1 MKRILFFLVLF
12 LFSAVSFAAFDECR
26 FNFGRQWHNSFN
38 ENTDFSGK
46 GLSHLAIWI
55 GDNDNYNQY
64 WEGSMVRAAKKNNLT
79 PVFYAY
85 VIAEYDKDQGFSDC
99 DVGSP
104 NHCTNG
110 AETIRNKWSNIIGRY
125 KSYAQGVAQDFGT
138 SGTTIWLIEPDFFQY
153 SVSGDNHDTRFSQ
166 EGGGIP
172 DADLCGKYFN
182 DIVSAIKSALPNAKI
197 AVDISPWLNDNI
209 ITWYANFDK
218 SKIDYLF
225 TSGGRTQGDQDRIRG
240 DNNNLLTWAG
250 ASAAMGG
257 KKIIADDGYGV
268 GGASNNDYVEWQ
280 NVSNLNNRIS
290 DGVIG
295 LTIQEP
301 NDSYYTFAAANTIS
315 MCGTSVS
322 SSSAGVIT
330 PISSSS
336 QTTIA
341 KTQKTLVVD
350 DFEDG
355 DTISLWDGEWAIYND
370 NDNGGA
376 STVKKSFVSGN
387 SSSKAIQVSYT
398 LNVGSLTY
406 DPFIGLVV
414 ATNADGETTEN
425 LSTCTSIQYDYKGV
439 AHSFRVESPNITDD
453 AYFELSVSSANS
465 WTTKTVSWNDLAQ
478 PTWGISKSLSSIR
491 ETVRAFSWQIQSAS
505 GSGTLQIDNV
515 KCLGLPEGSSSSSTA
530 SSSSSA
536 PSSSSVVSSS
546 SVQSSSSVLSSSSAE
561 SSSSVISSSSAASS
575 SSVVVSSEW
584 QSNTQLTVDGNSVVI
599 GQSKEYAEERNVTK
613 NLGALEAGE
622 TYKLSF
628 EATEAQGG
636 QPMLLTTTLN
646 SYCSEET
653 TLTAGNTSQVSCTFT
668 ANSSAEAILTLH
680 MPGGRWENVTI
691 SNFSFEKVVA
701 EKYFVITF
709 ESEGNV
715 LQKDSLLSGNMPK
728 YNGVTP
734 TKQSTVQYM
743 YNFKGWTPAISA
755 VTSDAVYTA
764 VFDSTLVR
772 YYVQFLNGENVLQ
785 ADSLEYG
792 ILPSYNA
799 TIPTKENSQAYSYS
813 FKGWSPE
820 ISAVTSDA
828 VYTAVFDSTLNK
840 YTVTFVDED
849 GSVLQAAQ
857 AYDYG
862 TLAGSIALPKAPE
875 KPSSAETSYTFA
887 GWTPEISDV
896 TADVIYKATYSS
908 TTNSYTIVFVNEGE
922 TLQSSDIAY
931 GIIPVYAGVTPTK
944 ASSVQYM
951 YNFKGW
957 SPAISAVTSDAVYTA
972 VFDSTLVRYYV
983 QFLNGENVLQADSLE
998 YGILPSY
1005 NATIPTKENSQAYSY
1020 SFKGWSPEISAV
1032 TSDAVYTAV
1041 FDSTLN
1047 KYTVTFVDEDGSV
1060 LQAAQA
1066 YDYGTLAGSI
1076 ALPKAPEK
1084 PSSAETSYTFAGW
1097 TPEISDVTADVIYK
1111 ATYSSTTNSY
1121 TIVFV
1126 NEGETLQSSD
1136 IAYGIIPVYA
1146 GVTPTKPSSVRYMY
1160 NFKGWTPEISAVTS
1174 DAVYTAVFD
1183 STLVRYYVQ
1192 FLNGENVLQADS
1204 LEYGILPSYN
1214 AAIPT
1219 KENSQAYSY
1228 SFKGWTPAIS
1238 AVTSDVVYKAEFD
1251 SVAIPVLSS
1260 SSSAESS
1267 SSAASSSSIFSSSS
1281 EEKVIPAL
1289 VTNCSIE
1296 ENRLLVSIQPAS
1308 DGSTWRLQM
1317 NVFDA
1322 LGNKVSVG
1330 EEVSGVEMSYVFS
1343 LPSIA
1348 ALEHAQTYYAIL
1360 ALDGKNEQACPSTPS
1375 WEVPALEL
1383 PPMSSEAVS
1392 SSSESSSSTESSSS
1406 ESSGSSELSSS
1417 SEIEIPVS
1425 SSSIEESSSSVE
1437 VSSSSEESSS
1447 SEIEISS
1454 SSSEE
1459 ISEISS
1465 SSEMLPESSNSCSD
1479 ENNCVEPVSSSSES
1493 LDYIGSKLH
1502 STLALSLNGRTL
1514 QIYGAESATIRL
1526 FDLQGVPRFAKETI
1540 RGVVSLDNLPAGA
1553 YIIQVRAGKNTIS
1566 RRLVLH

>member
-166 EGGGIP
+166 VGGGIP

-322 SSSAGVIT
+322 SSSAGATT

-336 QTTIA
+336 QASVA

-425 LSTCTSIQYDYKGV
+425 LSTCTSIQYDYKGA

-478 PTWGISKSLSSIR
+478 PTWGISKSLSSTR
-491 ETVRAFSWQIQSAS
+491 EAVRAFSWQIQSAS

-561 SSSSVISSSSAASS
+561 SSSSVISSSSALSS

-613 NLGALEAGE
+613 NLGALEVGE

-636 QPMLLTTTLN
+636 QSMLLTTTLN

-680 MPGGRWENVTI
+680 MPGSRWENVTI

-734 TKQSTVQYM
+734 TKPSSVQYM
-743 YNFKGWTPAISA
+743 YNFKGWTPEISA
-755 VTSDAVYTA
+755 VTSDAIYTA

-799 TIPTKENSQAYSYS
+799 AIPTKENSQAYSYS
-813 FKGWSPE
+813 FKGWSPA
-820 ISAVTSDA
+820 ISTVTSNA
-828 VYTAVFDSTLNK
+828 IYSAVFDSTLNK

-875 KPSSAETSYTFA
+875 KPSSAETTYTFA

-931 GIIPVYAGVTPTK
+931 GVIPIYAGVTPTK
-944 ASSVQYM
+944 PSNVQYM

-957 SPAISAVTSDAVYTA
+957 TPA
-972 VFDSTLVRYYV
+972 
-983 QFLNGENVLQADSLE
+983 
-998 YGILPSY
+998 
-1005 NATIPTKENSQAYSY
+1005 
-1020 SFKGWSPEISAV
+1020 
-1032 TSDAVYTAV
+1032 
-1041 FDSTLN
+1041 
-1047 KYTVTFVDEDGSV
+1047 
-1060 LQAAQA
+1060 
-1066 YDYGTLAGSI
+1066 
-1076 ALPKAPEK
+1076 
-1084 PSSAETSYTFAGW
+1084 
-1097 TPEISDVTADVIYK
+1097 
-1111 ATYSSTTNSY
+1111 
-1121 TIVFV
+1121 
-1126 NEGETLQSSD
+1126 
-1136 IAYGIIPVYA
+1136 
-1146 GVTPTKPSSVRYMY
+1146 
-1160 NFKGWTPEISAVTS
+1160 ISAVTS

-1228 SFKGWTPAIS
+1228 SFKGWSPAIS
-1238 AVTSDVVYKAEFD
+1238 AVTSDAVYKAEFD

-1348 ALEHAQTYYAIL
+1348 ASEHAQTYYAIL

-1406 ESSGSSELSSS
+1406 ESSSSSELSSS

-1447 SEIEISS
+1447 GEIEISS

-1514 QIYGAESATIRL
+1514 QIYGVESATIRL

>member
-85 VIAEYDKDQGFSDC
+85 VIAEYDKDQGNQDC

-110 AETIRNKWSNIIGRY
+110 AETIRNKWNNIIGRY

-166 EGGGIP
+166 VGGGIP

-182 DIVSAIKSALPNAKI
+182 DIVSTIKSALPNAKI
-197 AVDISPWLNDNI
+197 AVDISPWLNDGLV
-209 ITWYANFDK
+209 TWYANFDK
-218 SKIDYLF
+218 SKVDYLF
-225 TSGGRTQGDQDRIRG
+225 SSGGRTQGDQERMRS
-240 DNNNLLTWAG
+240 DNNNLVTWAF
-250 ASAAMGG
+250 ASSAMGG

-268 GGASNNDYVEWQ
+268 GGASNNDYGDWL

-301 NDSYYTFAAANTIS
+301 NDSYYTFAASNS
-315 MCGTSVS
+315 LNMCSGGVS
-322 SSSAGVIT
+322 SSSVSVT
-330 PISSSS
+330 PSSSS
-336 QTTIA
+336 QAVVAAT
-341 KTQKTLVVD
+341 KKTLLVD
-350 DFEDG
+350 DLEDG
-355 DTISLWDGEWAIYND
+355 DTVSLWGGDWAIYND

-376 STVKKSFVSGN
+376 STVKRSFVTGN
-387 SSSKAIQVSYT
+387 ASSKAIQVTYT

-414 ATNADGETTEN
+414 ATNADGITTEN
-425 LSTCTSIQYDYKGV
+425 LSTCSSIQYDYKGA

-478 PTWGISKSLSSIR
+478 PTWGISKSLSSTR

-599 GQSKEYAEERNVTK
+599 GQSNNYNDERHVTK
-613 NLGALEAGE
+613 NLGNLVTGE

-628 EATEAQGG
+628 DATESAGG
-636 QPMLLTTTLN
+636 QEFEMTTTLN
-646 SYCSEET
+646 EYCNEKT
-653 TLTAGNTSQVSCTFT
+653 TLTDGNTATVTCTFT
-668 ANSSAEAILTLH
+668 AKSNDEAILTLD
-680 MPGGRWENVTI
+680 MPGSRWEEITI
-691 SNFSFEKVVA
+691 SNFSFGVVSALQTFTITFVNGTEVLQQETLEEGSLPNYNGEKPVKEST
-701 EKYFVITF
+701 EKYI
-709 ESEGNV
+709 
-715 LQKDSLLSGNMPK
+715 
-728 YNGVTP
+728 
-734 TKQSTVQYM
+734 
-743 YNFKGWTPAISA
+743 YNFKGWSPEISA

-828 VYTAVFDSTLNK
+828 IYTAVFDSTLNK

-862 TLAGSIALPKAPE
+862 TLADSIALPKAPE
-875 KPSSAETSYTFA
+875 KPSSAETTYTFA

-908 TTNSYTIVFVNEGE
+908 TTNSYTIVFVNGGE

-931 GIIPVYAGVTPTK
+931 GVIPVYAGVTPTK

-957 SPAISAVTSDAVYTA
+957 SP
-972 VFDSTLVRYYV
+972 
-983 QFLNGENVLQADSLE
+983 
-998 YGILPSY
+998 
-1005 NATIPTKENSQAYSY
+1005 
-1020 SFKGWSPEISAV
+1020 EISAV
-1032 TSDAVYTAV
+1032 TSDA
-1041 FDSTLN
+1041 
-1047 KYTVTFVDEDGSV
+1047 
-1060 LQAAQA
+1060 
-1066 YDYGTLAGSI
+1066 I
-1076 ALPKAPEK
+1076 
-1084 PSSAETSYTFAGW
+1084 
-1097 TPEISDVTADVIYK
+1097 
-1111 ATYSSTTNSY
+1111 
-1121 TIVFV
+1121 
-1126 NEGETLQSSD
+1126 
-1136 IAYGIIPVYA
+1136 
-1146 GVTPTKPSSVRYMY
+1146 
-1160 NFKGWTPEISAVTS
+1160 
-1174 DAVYTAVFD
+1174 YTAVFD

-1238 AVTSDVVYKAEFD
+1238 AVTSNAVYKAEFD

-1348 ALEHAQTYYAIL
+1348 ASEHAQTYYAIL

-1406 ESSGSSELSSS
+1406 ESSSSSELSSS

-1437 VSSSSEESSS
+1437 ISSSSEESSS

-1465 SSEMLPESSNSCSD
+1465 SSEMLPESSSSCSD

>member
-1 MKRILFFLVLF
+1 MKRILFFLMLF

-55 GDNDNYNQY
+55 GDNDSYNQY

-341 KTQKTLVVD
+341 KTQKTLLVD

-376 STVKKSFVSGN
+376 STVKRSFVTGN
-387 SSSKAIQVSYT
+387 ASSKAMQVTYT
-398 LNVGSLTY
+398 LNAGSLTY

-414 ATNADGETTEN
+414 ATNADGITTEN
-425 LSTCTSIQYDYKGV
+425 LSTCSSIQYDYKGA
-439 AHSFRVESPNITDD
+439 AHSFRVESPNITDA

-478 PTWGISKSLSSIR
+478 PTWGISKSLSSTR

-584 QSNTQLTVDGNSVVI
+584 QSNTQLTVDGNTVVI
-599 GQSKEYAEERNVTK
+599 GQSNNYNDERHVTK
-613 NLGALEAGE
+613 NLGNLVTGE

-628 EATEAQGG
+628 DATESAGG
-636 QPMLLTTTLN
+636 QEFEMTTTLN
-646 SYCSEET
+646 EYCNEKT
-653 TLTAGNTSQVSCTFT
+653 TLTGGNTATVTCTFT
-668 ANSSAEAILTLH
+668 AKSNDEAILTLD
-680 MPGGRWENVTI
+680 MPGSRWEEITI
-691 SNFSFEKVVA
+691 SNFSFGVVSTLQTFTITFVNGTEVLQQETLEEGSLPNYNGEKPVKEST
-701 EKYFVITF
+701 EKYI
-709 ESEGNV
+709 
-715 LQKDSLLSGNMPK
+715 
-728 YNGVTP
+728 
-734 TKQSTVQYM
+734 
-743 YNFKGWTPAISA
+743 YNFKGWSPEISA

-772 YYVQFLNGENVLQ
+772 YYVQFLNGENALQ

-799 TIPTKENSQAYSYS
+799 AIPTKENSPAYSYS
-813 FKGWSPE
+813 FKGWTPA

-828 VYTAVFDSTLNK
+828 IYSAVFDSTLNK

-857 AYDYG
+857 TYDYG
-862 TLAGSIALPKAPE
+862 TLAE
-875 KPSSAETSYTFA
+875 
-887 GWTPEISDV
+887 
-896 TADVIYKATYSS
+896 
-908 TTNSYTIVFVNEGE
+908 
-922 TLQSSDIAY
+922 
-931 GIIPVYAGVTPTK
+931 
-944 ASSVQYM
+944 
-951 YNFKGW
+951 
-957 SPAISAVTSDAVYTA
+957 
-972 VFDSTLVRYYV
+972 
-983 QFLNGENVLQADSLE
+983 
-998 YGILPSY
+998 
-1005 NATIPTKENSQAYSY
+1005 
-1020 SFKGWSPEISAV
+1020 
-1032 TSDAVYTAV
+1032 
-1041 FDSTLN
+1041 
-1047 KYTVTFVDEDGSV
+1047 
-1060 LQAAQA
+1060 
-1066 YDYGTLAGSI
+1066 SI

-1406 ESSGSSELSSS
+1406 ESSSSSELSSS

-1459 ISEISS
+1459 VSDISS
-1465 SSEMLPESSNSCSD
+1465 SSEMLPESSSSCSD

-1514 QIYGAESATIRL
+1514 QVYGAESATIRL

>member
-166 EGGGIP
+166 AGGGIP

-322 SSSAGVIT
+322 SSSAGATT

-425 LSTCTSIQYDYKGV
+425 LSTCTSIQYDYKGA

-478 PTWGISKSLSSIR
+478 PTWGISKSLSSTR

-628 EATEAQGG
+628 DATEAQGG

-944 ASSVQYM
+944 PSSVQYM

-998 YGILPSY
+998 YGI
-1005 NATIPTKENSQAYSY
+1005 
-1020 SFKGWSPEISAV
+1020 F
-1032 TSDAVYTAV
+1032 
-1041 FDSTLN
+1041 
-1047 KYTVTFVDEDGSV
+1047 
-1060 LQAAQA
+1060 
-1066 YDYGTLAGSI
+1066 
-1076 ALPKAPEK
+1076 
-1084 PSSAETSYTFAGW
+1084 
-1097 TPEISDVTADVIYK
+1097 
-1111 ATYSSTTNSY
+1111 
-1121 TIVFV
+1121 
-1126 NEGETLQSSD
+1126 
-1136 IAYGIIPVYA
+1136 
-1146 GVTPTKPSSVRYMY
+1146 
-1160 NFKGWTPEISAVTS
+1160 
-1174 DAVYTAVFD
+1174 
-1183 STLVRYYVQ
+1183 
-1192 FLNGENVLQADS
+1192 
-1204 LEYGILPSYN
+1204 PSYN

-1238 AVTSDVVYKAEFD
+1238 AVTSDAVYKAEFD

-1348 ALEHAQTYYAIL
+1348 ASEHAQTYYAIL

-1406 ESSGSSELSSS
+1406 ESSSSSELSSS

-1459 ISEISS
+1459 ISDISS
-1465 SSEMLPESSNSCSD
+1465 SSEMLPESSSSCSD

>member
-85 VIAEYDKDQGFSDC
+85 VIAEYDKDQGNQDC

-110 AETIRNKWSNIIGRY
+110 AETIRNKWNSILSRY
-125 KSYAQGVAQDFGT
+125 RSYAQGVAQDFGT
-138 SGTTIWLIEPDFFQY
+138 FGTTIWLIEPDFFQY
-153 SVSGDNHDTRFSQ
+153 SVSGDNHDTRFDQ
-166 EGGGIP
+166 VGGGIP

-268 GGASNNDYVEWQ
+268 GGASNNDYGDWL

-322 SSSAGVIT
+322 SSSAGATT

-336 QTTIA
+336 QASVA

-350 DFEDG
+350 DLEDG
-355 DTISLWDGEWAIYND
+355 DTVSLWGGDWAIYND

-376 STVKKSFVSGN
+376 STVKRSFVTGN
-387 SSSKAIQVSYT
+387 ASSKAIQVTYT

-414 ATNADGETTEN
+414 ATNADGITTEN
-425 LSTCTSIQYDYKGV
+425 LSTCSSIQYDYKGA
-439 AHSFRVESPNITDD
+439 AHSFRVESPNITDA
-453 AYFELSVSSANS
+453 AYFETSVASTNS
-465 WTTKTVSWNDLAQ
+465 WTTKTVSWNSLAQ
-478 PTWGISKSLSSIR
+478 PTWGISKSLSSTR
-491 ETVRAFSWQIQSAS
+491 ESVRAFSWQIQAAS

-515 KCLGLPEGSSSSSTA
+515 KCLGLAEGSSSSSA
-530 SSSSSA
+530 VSSSSSV
-536 PSSSSVVSSS
+536 PSSSSITSSSSIQSSSSVV
-546 SVQSSSSVLSSSSAE
+546 
-561 SSSSVISSSSAASS
+561 SSSSAASS
-575 SSVVVSSEW
+575 SSVVSSSSALSSSSVAVSSEW
-584 QSNTQLTVDGNSVVI
+584 QSNTKLTVNENTVVI
-599 GQSKEYAEERNVTK
+599 GQSNNYNDERHVTK
-613 NLGALEAGE
+613 NLGNLVTGE

-628 EATEAQGG
+628 DATESAGG
-636 QPMLLTTTLN
+636 QEFEMTTTLN
-646 SYCSEET
+646 EYCNEKT
-653 TLTAGNTSQVSCTFT
+653 TLTGGNTATVTCTFT
-668 ANSSAEAILTLH
+668 AKSNDEAILTLD
-680 MPGGRWENVTI
+680 MPGSRWEEITI
-691 SNFSFEKVVA
+691 SNFSFGVVSTLQT
-701 EKYFVITF
+701 FTITF
-709 ESEGNV
+709 VNGTEV
-715 LQKDSLLSGNMPK
+715 LQQETLEEGSLPN
-728 YNGVTP
+728 YNGEKPV
-734 TKQSTVQYM
+734 KESTEKYM
-743 YNFKGWTPAISA
+743 YNFKGWSPEISA

-772 YYVQFLNGENVLQ
+772 YYVQFLNGDNVLQ
-785 ADSLEYG
+785 ADSLGYG
-792 ILPSYNA
+792 ILPTYNVA
-799 TIPTKENSQAYSYS
+799 TPAKEATQAYTYT

-820 ISAVTSDA
+820 IAVVASNAT
-828 VYTAVFDSTLNK
+828 YKAVFDSALNK

-862 TLAGSIALPKAPE
+862 TLADSIALPKAPE

-931 GIIPVYAGVTPTK
+931 GVIPVYAGVTPTK

-957 SPAISAVTSDAVYTA
+957 S
-972 VFDSTLVRYYV
+972 
-983 QFLNGENVLQADSLE
+983 
-998 YGILPSY
+998 
-1005 NATIPTKENSQAYSY
+1005 
-1020 SFKGWSPEISAV
+1020 
-1032 TSDAVYTAV
+1032 
-1041 FDSTLN
+1041 
-1047 KYTVTFVDEDGSV
+1047 
-1060 LQAAQA
+1060 
-1066 YDYGTLAGSI
+1066 
-1076 ALPKAPEK
+1076 
-1084 PSSAETSYTFAGW
+1084 
-1097 TPEISDVTADVIYK
+1097 
-1111 ATYSSTTNSY
+1111 
-1121 TIVFV
+1121 
-1126 NEGETLQSSD
+1126 
-1136 IAYGIIPVYA
+1136 
-1146 GVTPTKPSSVRYMY
+1146 
-1160 NFKGWTPEISAVTS
+1160 PEISAVTS

-1192 FLNGENVLQADS
+1192 FLNGENVLQADT

-1214 AAIPT
+1214 AAIPK

-1228 SFKGWTPAIS
+1228 SFKGWTPEIS
-1238 AVTSDVVYKAEFD
+1238 AVTSDAVYKAEFD

-1296 ENRLLVSIQPAS
+1296 ENRLLVSILPAS

-1343 LPSIA
+1343 LPSMA
-1348 ALEHAQTYYAIL
+1348 ASERAQTYYAIL

-1406 ESSGSSELSSS
+1406 ESSSSSELSSS

-1459 ISEISS
+1459 ISDIYS
-1465 SSEMLPESSNSCSD
+1465 SSEMLPESSSSCSD

>member
-166 EGGGIP
+166 AGGGIP

-322 SSSAGVIT
+322 SSSAGATT

-425 LSTCTSIQYDYKGV
+425 LSTCTSIQYDYKGA

-478 PTWGISKSLSSIR
+478 PTWGISKSLSSTR

-628 EATEAQGG
+628 DATEAQGG

-998 YGILPSY
+998 YGI
-1005 NATIPTKENSQAYSY
+1005 
-1020 SFKGWSPEISAV
+1020 F
-1032 TSDAVYTAV
+1032 
-1041 FDSTLN
+1041 
-1047 KYTVTFVDEDGSV
+1047 
-1060 LQAAQA
+1060 
-1066 YDYGTLAGSI
+1066 
-1076 ALPKAPEK
+1076 
-1084 PSSAETSYTFAGW
+1084 
-1097 TPEISDVTADVIYK
+1097 
-1111 ATYSSTTNSY
+1111 
-1121 TIVFV
+1121 
-1126 NEGETLQSSD
+1126 
-1136 IAYGIIPVYA
+1136 
-1146 GVTPTKPSSVRYMY
+1146 
-1160 NFKGWTPEISAVTS
+1160 
-1174 DAVYTAVFD
+1174 
-1183 STLVRYYVQ
+1183 
-1192 FLNGENVLQADS
+1192 
-1204 LEYGILPSYN
+1204 PSYN

-1238 AVTSDVVYKAEFD
+1238 AVTSDAVYKAEFD

-1348 ALEHAQTYYAIL
+1348 ASEHAQTYYAIL

-1406 ESSGSSELSSS
+1406 ESSSSSELSSS

-1459 ISEISS
+1459 ISDISS
-1465 SSEMLPESSNSCSD
+1465 SSEMLPESSSSCSD